1 MFNLRDFP
9 NDHIFSRMERDYP
22 QLAPDAVSAFLR
34 LLVAG
39 SDFLGR
45 LDALLSGHGI
55 MHGRWLVLI
64 QLRRREIPQAL
75 PSELAQEQG
84 VTRATMSGLLRQL
97 ERAGLIRRQDDPA
110 DGRKA
115 AVILTEKGEELLAR
129 IMPEYYTLVNELTA
143 PLTNPEQKTLAA
155 MLDKLLMRSASPA
168 QTGPTT

>member
-1 MFNLRDFP
+1 MFNLRGFP
-9 NDHIFSRMERDYP
+9 NDQIFSRMQQDYP
-22 QLAPDAVSAFLR
+22 QLDPDAVSAFLR

-55 MHGRWLVLI
+55 MHGRWLALI
-64 QLRRREIPQAL
+64 QLRRRTIQRAL

-97 ERAGLIRRQDDPA
+97 DRDGLIRRQEDPA

-115 AVILTEKGEELLAR
+115 AVILTDKGVALLDR
-129 IMPEYYTLVNELTA
+129 IMPEYYTLVKELMA
-143 PLTNPEQKTLAA
+143 PLKAPEKKALAG
-155 MLDKLLMRSASPA
+155 MLDKLLMRPASPS
-168 QTGPTT
+168 PTDPAT